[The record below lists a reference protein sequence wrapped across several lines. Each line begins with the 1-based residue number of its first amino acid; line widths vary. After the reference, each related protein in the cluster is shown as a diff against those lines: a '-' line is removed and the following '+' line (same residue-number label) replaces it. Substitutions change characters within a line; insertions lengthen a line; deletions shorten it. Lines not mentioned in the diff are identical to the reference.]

1 MVSKQHLQLKEF
13 LAILCS
19 LKNGV
24 NWVQAPGG
32 HALVKFLSEKTKRSQ
47 VAIAKKI
54 EELTELKYIEKDFR
68 GKKGCVLW
76 RIRILNT
83 TWDENCVIKKTGK
96 GKKLRRT
103 SIGSP
108 PESQGSQ
115 NKKFAI
121 FLDFVNLEKNM
132 PKSADKFRDFSWLL
146 NPILEKGKLIFA
158 FVFIPDHYVSRAP
171 IMQLTHKHRFHPL
184 VCPRQILTGGSTI
197 KDADTVD
204 AQMHDLGYAII
215 DNSDITDLII
225 VSGDADFQ
233 RLATHAIWQQK
244 SVTVVSASKALSGR
258 FLEMAGDGSLSVQLL

>member
-1 MVSKQHLQLKEF
+1 MAVKRHLQLKEF

-19 LKNGV
+19 LKNEI

-32 HALVKFLSEKTKRSQ
+32 HALLKFLSEKTKLSQ
-47 VAIAKKI
+47 LTISKKL
-54 EELTELKYIEKDFR
+54 EKLAELKYIEKGFR
-68 GKKGCVLW
+68 GKILW
-76 RIRILNT
+76 RIRILT
-83 TWDENCVIKKTGK
+83 ETWDETLLITNKKEVK
-96 GKKLRRT
+96 KKLIAAP
-103 SIGSP
+103 SSP
-108 PESQGSQ
+108 T

-132 PKSADKFRDFSWLL
+132 PKSSDKFRDFSWLL

-158 FVFIPDHYVSRAP
+158 FVFIPDHYVSRTP
-171 IMQLTHKHRFHPL
+171 IMQLTHKHRFHTL

-215 DNSDITDLII
+215 DNSEITDLLI

-244 SVTVVSASKALSGR
+244 SVTVISASRALSGR
-258 FLEMAGDGSLSVQLL
+258 FLEMAGDGSLSVQLVS